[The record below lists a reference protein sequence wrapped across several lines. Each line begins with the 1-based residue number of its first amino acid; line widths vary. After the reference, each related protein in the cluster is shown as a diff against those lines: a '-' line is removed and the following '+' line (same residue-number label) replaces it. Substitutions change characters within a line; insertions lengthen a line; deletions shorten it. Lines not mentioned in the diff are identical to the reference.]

1 MVARPEAPNPG
12 STAPP
17 RRPRPGLPR
26 TFESLADPQYRLYWG
41 ATAFSSSGQ
50 WMEIVITN
58 WLLLELENSAFL
70 LGLLNFTRAVPMLL
84 FGLLGGTIADR
95 FDRKTILIW
104 TQLVLLA
111 LFAAL
116 FVLAVT
122 GTLQIWHLFLVSGL
136 GGAAW
141 AVNQPTRQSITSD
154 ITPRERLM
162 NAVALSSAAIQGSR
176 IFGPSLA
183 GLLMLWLTPI
193 GALASLSINYLLV
206 ILWTVMLH
214 VPEQARR
221 EARAAT
227 PSQGIWADVM
237 EGLRY
242 VRQSP
247 PLFAIVLIAML
258 PMVFGQPYQTLV
270 TVFVRDVY
278 QADAGVYGV
287 LMAAPGIGALAVTLL
302 LATFSRMER
311 RGWVISACAIGFG
324 LSVLAYAFTTNPETA
339 FVILVVLGFFMI
351 GMMSTS
357 NTMVQTLAP
366 PAMRGRVLGIWT
378 LNRGM
383 QPFGSVLAGGLA
395 SVLGPPLAMGIM
407 GLLTLGS
414 AATLIW
420 RLPALRNLR

>member
-1 MVARPEAPNPG
+1 MVARPEATPPG
-12 STAPP
+12 NETPP
-17 RRPRPGLPR
+17 RRRSPGLPR
-26 TFESLADPQYRLYWG
+26 TFESLADPQYRLYWA

-58 WLLLELENSAFL
+58 WLLLELDNSAFL
-70 LGLLNFTRAVPMLL
+70 LGLLNFSRAVPLL
-84 FGLLGGTIADR
+84 GFGLVGGTIADR
-95 FDRKTILIW
+95 FDRKMILIS
-104 TQLVLLA
+104 TQVFLLVLFAGLFLLA
-111 LFAAL
+111 ISGF
-116 FVLAVT
+116 
-122 GTLQIWHLFLVSGL
+122 LQVWHLFAVSFL

-154 ITPRERLM
+154 ITPRDRLM

-176 IFGPSLA
+176 VLGPTLA
-183 GLLMLWLTPI
+183 GLLMLWLSPV
-193 GALASLSINYLLV
+193 GALASLSVNYLFV
-206 ILWTVMLH
+206 IIWTVMLQ

-221 EARAAT
+221 EARAAA
-227 PSQGIWADVM
+227 PSQGIRADIM

-247 PLFAIVLIAML
+247 PLFAIVMIAML
-258 PMVFGQPYQTLV
+258 PMIFGQPYQTLV
-270 TVFVRDVY
+270 TLFVRDVY
-278 QADAGVYGV
+278 GADEGVYGL

-311 RGWVISACAIGFG
+311 RGWVICGCAIGFG
-324 LSVLAYAFTTNPETA
+324 LSVLAYAFTTTPETA
-339 FVILVVLGFFMI
+339 FFILIVLGFFMI

-383 QPFGSVLAGGLA
+383 QPFGSIIAGGLA
-395 SVLGPPLAMGIM
+395 GVLGPPLAMGIM

-414 AATLIW
+414 AAALIW
-420 RLPALRNLR
+420 RLPAIRNLR